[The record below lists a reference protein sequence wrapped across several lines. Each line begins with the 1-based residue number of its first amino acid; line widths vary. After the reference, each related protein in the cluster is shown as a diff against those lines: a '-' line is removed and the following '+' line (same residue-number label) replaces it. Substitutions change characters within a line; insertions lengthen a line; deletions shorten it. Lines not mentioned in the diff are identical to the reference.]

1 MFPAKK
7 AIASSRPFFILYG
20 DGLQKIADAAACAGA
35 ASRGLIDVK
44 STNRRHHS
52 RTYFKM

>member
-44 STNRRHHS
+44 STNRRHHLQWVS
-52 RTYFKM
+52 

>member
-20 DGLQKIADAAACAGA
+20 DDLQKIADAAAAQVPQVVA
-35 ASRGLIDVK
+35 LL
-44 STNRRHHS
+44 T
-52 RTYFKM
+52 

>member
-7 AIASSRPFFILYG
+7 AIASSRPFFILH
-20 DGLQKIADAAACAGA
+20 DDDLQKIADAAACAGA

-44 STNRRHHS
+44 STNRRHHLC
-52 RTYFKM
+52 TYFKM